1 MSTDELKVRQLPST
15 GIFRTQLSPSIQ
27 AASKITLKLPKTV
40 GQVSS
45 VSSSL
50 RKQKNS
56 VIIPFQGYFFYVPF
70 PIQGFVRVNTSLFK
84 AQVIGSSS
92 VLDKIPFRDC
102 FICIGESIYFFPI
115 EDMERGVVRESRKLD
130 LKRGTITYDDFKN
143 GTFVRA
149 ADRRLFERLTGKIS
163 SAGVE
168 TQPSEIYFGADTGQE
183 VNGQI
188 HRGQQNEAGQDSNGP
203 TPSLFSKTA
212 RSKPDLKYRGSVQD
226 FDLDELKAIELAM
239 QNQERALFSTE
250 GS

>member
-15 GIFRTQLSPSIQ
+15 GIFRTQLSPSAQ
-27 AASKITLKLPKTV
+27 AASKITLKLSKTV

-45 VSSSL
+45 ISSSL
-50 RKQKNS
+50 KKQKNS

-70 PIQGFVRVNTSLFK
+70 PAAGFIRTSNSLFK
-84 AQVIGSSS
+84 ALVIGSSS

-102 FICIGESIYFFPI
+102 FICLGESIYFFPV

-149 ADRRLFERLTGKIS
+149 ADRRLFERLTGKS
-163 SAGVE
+163 SSPGTE

-188 HRGQQNEAGQDSNGP
+188 QQGQQDGAGQGNNGP
-203 TPSLFSKTA
+203 TPSLFSKTT

-226 FDLDELKAIELAM
+226 FDVDELKAIELAM
-239 QNQERALFSTE
+239 QNQERALFGTE
-250 GS
+250 SP